1 MDARPNWIKLQVVR
15 TQLVD
20 DIEEVR
26 SLLDVLVEKRV
37 LSPQT
42 DVCQK
47 VLAGRFARERT
58 RLLLDALPTLGARA
72 FNVFVEGLRR
82 SKPHLADLL
91 EKVSVEDVC
100 DGAMQFPPTLPCV
113 ELASRVQNKLRK
125 TFVQMGRKTKV
136 VDHKRGAA
144 TVGLDEP
151 FVTIS
156 TLTFDEAQARFKER
170 KRRSGSSA
178 RSTREESAK
187 RLASKTFSSR
197 CKEAVEQRD
206 VGQLFR
212 KRAGAGIVDSCLVV
226 GPAGTGKTLLLQ
238 RVAVSWAEG
247 RAEELNQFEL
257 VVLISGRDKDALK
270 CETAVEMLGYVLQR
284 QYTDAERAE
293 IEKYMEMN
301 SEKVLVLLDSADEGG
316 EAWAVSQALEM
327 LFDRRGLEDCTFVVT
342 SRPCSLAYDL
352 VPLCEHRFY
361 LVGFN
366 DRRLDELLC
375 RRLGDDGLKVAEK
388 LKEPSRRH
396 VRELM
401 KETPLVANMVAE
413 LALEG
418 EDFLPTSCTQV
429 YKAMAANMVQREGRK
444 TGVRQLVEHKAG
456 KDLFACLPEDVKEKL
471 DKLGQVALASLR
483 KRQFVFNAEDVVSS
497 CGGEVM
503 DYGFLVEFTQESM
516 IHGTRHEV
524 EFRHLTWAEFF
535 AAYTLNGQLQSKTP
549 SNTLLTDEIGVDEK
563 TEPFWKFVCGLVDP
577 KRLKEVLESLQA
589 VCLAHR
595 SQLNQQRWVRLACSC
610 ISEAAHQL
618 VSDSPSLEE
627 DRACVMKAASAVI
640 PRTVDMSNSRMLADA
655 QALSLALCHSP
666 HLTELNASQCGLKA
680 DHCKALGSGLNSLER
695 LVLNGNAGLHSDHGL
710 DALAQA
716 IAEYGAPRLSVLSL
730 KHCKLNAD
738 DCGAIQLL
746 INTVT
751 SLQSLSILGN
761 SICTSGLFE
770 LQGSLSSSNLQELFI
785 GNNGLSSGAGRILA
799 GIVYTNQHLVTL
811 SVSYNQLGNVG
822 VGDLLE
828 GVKKSL
834 GLQLL
839 DLRSNSIDDDVI
851 RHVSACLSQ
860 RSAHQTN
867 AHGAISP
874 QKPLTLKLYENS
886 ISRAALEDLAQ
897 NTHSNKQDRVECR
910 AFVVEGGAVNEK
922 NFQKLFNQQVQHCS
936 DGQLNLRRLG
946 MDDLGAKQISAALS
960 VDRSLTVL
968 DLSENA
974 IGDSGA
980 EALGNALRVNTSLRG
995 LGLAWNRVGPVGF
1008 ASMAKHLAESDGA
1021 VKFIGL
1027 RMNPVFPA
1035 EAHDSDECHA
1045 ARKSLGKLIS
1055 TSNLRYLV
1063 LSRTGLGDMEL
1074 EVIGEALTSTHCS
1087 ISVLSLKKNIISDQG
1102 AAMLCSG
1109 LEKNT
1114 SIQYLDLSYNEISN
1128 TGAKRIGRCLEHRAE
1143 QGVPLQQVCMEGNP
1157 AEPEAYTDC
1166 MVKASFDI
1174 YDIAEFMNMY
1184 L

>member
-1 MDARPNWIKLQVVR
+1 MEHAQRTKLKIVR

-20 DIEEVR
+20 DIEEVQP
-26 SLLDVLVEKRV
+26 LLDVLVETRV

-42 DVCQK
+42 DVYQK
-47 VLAGRFARERT
+47 VLAGSFARERT

-72 FNVFVEGLRR
+72 FDAFVEGLRR

-91 EKVSVEDVC
+91 EEVSAEDVC
-100 DGAMQFPPTLPCV
+100 DGAMRFPPTLPCV

-125 TFVQMGRKTKV
+125 TFVQIGRKAKV
-136 VDHKRGAA
+136 VDHRRGAA
-144 TVGLDEP
+144 TVGLDEL

-156 TLTFDEAQARFKER
+156 TLTFDESQARFKER
-170 KRRSGSSA
+170 KRRSGTSA
-178 RSTREESAK
+178 RRTREESAK

-197 CKEAVEQRD
+197 CQEAVEQRD

-247 RAEELNQFEL
+247 KAVELSQFQL
-257 VVLISGRDKDALK
+257 VVLITGRDKDALN

-284 QYTDAERAE
+284 QYKLTDAERAE

-316 EAWAVSQALEM
+316 EAWVGSKALEM

-342 SRPCSLAYDL
+342 SRPCPLAYDL

-375 RRLGDDGLKVAEK
+375 RRLGEDGLKVAEK

-401 KETPLVANMVAE
+401 KETPLIANMVAE

-418 EDFLPTSCTQV
+418 EDFLPSSCTQI
-429 YKAMAANMVQREGRK
+429 YKAMAANMVQRQTHK
-444 TGVRQLVEHKAG
+444 TAVRQKHRAG
-456 KDLFACLPEDVKEKL
+456 EDMFACLPEDVKERL
-471 DKLGQVALASLR
+471 DKLGQVALTGLR
-483 KRQFVFNAEDVVSS
+483 KRQFVFNAEEVVSS
-497 CGGEVM
+497 CGGEVL
-503 DYGFLVEFTQESM
+503 DYGFLEEFEQESM

-535 AAYTLNGQLQSKTP
+535 AAYALNHQLQSKTP
-549 SNTLLTDEIGVDEK
+549 RALFTDEIGVDEK

-577 KRLKEVLESLQA
+577 KHLKEVLESLQA

-595 SQLNQQRWVRLACSC
+595 SQLNQQLWVRLACSC
-610 ISEAAHQL
+610 ISEASHQL
-618 VSDSPSLEE
+618 ASDSPSLEE
-627 DRACVMKAASAVI
+627 DRACVMKAALAVI
-640 PRTVDMSNSRMLADA
+640 PRKVDMSNSRMTVADA
-655 QALSLALCHSP
+655 QALSLSFCHSP
-666 HLTELNASQCGLKA
+666 HVTELDASQCGLKA
-680 DHCKALGSGLNSLER
+680 DHCKALGSGLNSLKN
-695 LVLNGNAGLHSDHGL
+695 LVLNGNAGLHSDCGL
-710 DALAQA
+710 AALAQA
-716 IAEYGAPRLSVLSL
+716 IAEYGAPRLSVLL
-730 KHCKLNAD
+730 VKRCKLNVD
-738 DCGAIQLL
+738 DCVAIQLL

-751 SLQSLSILGN
+751 SLQCLILIDN
-761 SICTSGLFE
+761 SIGTSGLSK
-770 LQGSLSSSNLQELFI
+770 LQGSLSRSKLQRLGI
-785 GNNGLSSGAGRILA
+785 AYNGLDSGAGRILA
-799 GIVYTNQHLVTL
+799 GIVHTNQHLVNLYVTE
-811 SVSYNQLGNVG
+811 NQLGNLG
-822 VGDLLE
+822 VSDLLE
-828 GVKKSL
+828 GVKDSRSL
-834 GLQLL
+834 QWI
-839 DLRSNSIDDDVI
+839 DLSSNSVDDDVI
-851 RHVSACLSQ
+851 RHVSACMSQ

-874 QKPLTLKLYENS
+874 QKPLTLKLHENS
-886 ISRAALEDLAQ
+886 ISRVALEELAQ
-897 NTHSNKQDRVECR
+897 NTHSNKQDRVECGS
-910 AFVVEGGAVNEK
+910 FVVKGGAVNEK
-922 NFQKLFNQQVQHCS
+922 NFQKLFNQQAQHCS
-936 DGQLNLRRLG
+936 GGQLNLRRLG

-995 LGLAWNRVGPVGF
+995 LGLARNRVGPVGF
-1008 ASMAKHLAESDGA
+1008 ASMAKDLAESDSA

-1035 EAHDSDECHA
+1035 EARDSDECHA

-1055 TSNLRYLV
+1055 TSNLRCLV
-1063 LSRTGLGDMEL
+1063 LSKTGLGDMEL

-1087 ISVLSLKKNIISDQG
+1087 ISFLGLKENIISDQG
-1102 AAMLCSG
+1102 AAMLFSG

-1143 QGVPLQQVCMEGNP
+1143 QGVPLQQVWMEGNP

-1166 MVKASFDI
+1166 MVNAVLDS
-1174 YDIAEFMNMY
+1174 YDLAEFMNMY